1 MPLPFIA
8 AAAVPTIVSFLLRAL
23 VVNLIFR
30 VITAFGIAIVS
41 FASIDTVAGMLT
53 DYVESAMGAVSG
65 DVYEIADMI
74 GFFDCINIV
83 LSAYLSAISIRQ
95 LRGIYNRLTFGNTV

>member
-8 AAAVPTIVSFLLRAL
+8 AAAVPAILSFVLRAL

-30 VITAFGIAIVS
+30 VITSLGVAIIS
-41 FASIDTVAGMLT
+41 FSAIDTVAGT
-53 DYVESAMGAVSG
+53 VTAYVQSALNAVNG
-65 DVYEIADMI
+65 DVYQVADML

-83 LSAYLSAISIRQ
+83 LSAYLAAISIRQ
-95 LRGIYNRLTFGNTV
+95 LRGLYNKLTFGKTV